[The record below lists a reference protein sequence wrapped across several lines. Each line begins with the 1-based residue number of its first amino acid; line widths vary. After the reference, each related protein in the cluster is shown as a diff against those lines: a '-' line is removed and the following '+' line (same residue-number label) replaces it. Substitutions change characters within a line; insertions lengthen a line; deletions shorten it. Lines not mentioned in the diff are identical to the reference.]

1 MRGDGNELIRVASKN
16 NFYTESIKKRYR
28 NKEFLEVEKLLVSG
42 EQIKTFILDL
52 YGDKSSYIFCTDLRI
67 IYLEKKENFQNEK
80 FIFFEKIKCIESDLN
95 LNKGRIRIS
104 WEDDYLLIENLSEK
118 TIRYIIDLYKYYRE
132 KNKSFDLK
140 EKEF

>member
-16 NFYTESIKKRYR
+16 NFYTESIKKRDR

-104 WEDDYLLIENLSEK
+104 LEDDYLLIENLSEK

-140 EKEF
+140 EKKF

>member
-16 NFYTESIKKRYR
+16 NFYTESTKKRYR

-67 IYLEKKENFQNEK
+67 IYLEKKK
-80 FIFFEKIKCIESDLN
+80 IFKMKN
-95 LNKGRIRIS
+95 LYS
-104 WEDDYLLIENLSEK
+104 
-118 TIRYIIDLYKYYRE
+118 
-132 KNKSFDLK
+132 LK
-140 EKEF
+140 KLDV

>member
-1 MRGDGNELIRVASKN
+1 MRGDGNEPIRVASKN
-16 NFYTESIKKRYR
+16 NFYTESIKKRDR